1 MKLLKLLPIL
11 VLVCC
16 MVGCNPPAGELV
28 GAVKDSQFQ
37 EAHPYGMV
45 FIRKGSFLMGP
56 NSQSAVFSQD
66 DNNIMATVHAFWM
79 DESEI
84 TNNEY
89 RQFVNWVRDSIAYRY
104 LIEEMGEDSEYAL
117 QSEYEVDE
125 DVMPRINWKS
135 KIPWE
140 DRFVPDDPTAEAL
153 SPMFYAEGRGALRTT
168 MLHYDYSWMNID
180 EVKKN
185 ANRFDITT
193 GTYPEGAT
201 VRVDTFWVENGAIL
215 SKTIERPLR
224 EPKDAVTNTI
234 ISVYPDTMVW
244 SRDFQFSYNDPLLHG
259 YFWMPGYAEYPVVGV
274 TWEQANAFCHWRTS
288 FLKDVGGMMTNAYRL
303 PTEAE
308 WEYAARGGTD
318 TPYYF
323 EGSPKDYT
331 NDGFWNNLF
340 GADTTVI
347 NSHVIYANN
356 SKNRTQE
363 PTKMKA
369 NPFGL
374 KNMLGNVMEYCS
386 DWYAEDAYSQMQDGA
401 VDPKGPATGEEHV
414 VRGGYY
420 VDDAANLRSA
430 ARGKTQHD
438 AWLNTDPQNPKS
450 IWWYSDIKGVGF
462 RVVCEVPEGVS
473 AN

>member
-125 DVMPRINWKS
+125 DVLPRINWKS

-140 DRFVPDDPTAEAL
+140 NRFVPDDPIAEAL
-153 SPMFYAEGRGALRTT
+153 APMFYAEGRGALRTT

-224 EPKDAVTNTI
+224 EPKDAVTNI
-234 ISVYPDTMVW
+234 RVIE
-244 SRDFQFSYNDPLLHG
+244 RYNDATLIECILETGRTHQIRVH
-259 YFWMPGYAEYPVVGV
+259 MEYIKHPVVNDPVYGYNRMDDKDFGQMLHAKEIGFIHPV
-274 TWEQANAFCHWRTS
+274 SREFMDFKVDAPSKFWEI
-288 FLKDVGGMMTNAYRL
+288 L
-303 PTEAE
+303 E
-308 WEYAARGGTD
+308 
-318 TPYYF
+318 
-323 EGSPKDYT
+323 
-331 NDGFWNNLF
+331 
-340 GADTTVI
+340 
-347 NSHVIYANN
+347 IY
-356 SKNRTQE
+356 KN
-363 PTKMKA
+363 K
-369 NPFGL
+369 
-374 KNMLGNVMEYCS
+374 
-386 DWYAEDAYSQMQDGA
+386 
-401 VDPKGPATGEEHV
+401 
-414 VRGGYY
+414 
-420 VDDAANLRSA
+420 
-430 ARGKTQHD
+430 
-438 AWLNTDPQNPKS
+438 
-450 IWWYSDIKGVGF
+450 
-462 RVVCEVPEGVS
+462 
-473 AN
+473 

>member
-168 MLHYDYSWMNID
+168 RLHYDYSWMNID

-288 FLKDVGGMMTNAYRL
+288 FLKDVGGLMTNAYRL

-308 WEYAARGGTD
+308 WEYAARGGRKMAMYPWGD
-318 TPYYF
+318 KYARDAEGCFLANFKPYR
-323 EGSPKDYT
+323 GSYYDDMGVSTMAVKQFYP
-331 NDGFWNNLF
+331 ND
-340 GADTTVI
+340 
-347 NSHVIYANN
+347 
-356 SKNRTQE
+356 
-363 PTKMKA
+363 
-369 NPFGL
+369 FGL
-374 KNMLGNVMEYCS
+374 YDMAGNV
-386 DWYAEDAYSQMQDGA
+386 AEWTASAYSAIANVSVHDMNPSYSYNARKD
-401 VDPKGPATGEEHV
+401 DPDILKRKVVKGGSWKDV
-414 VRGGYY
+414 SYYLQCGVRTYEY
-420 VDDAANLRSA
+420 QYESRSY
-430 ARGKTQHD
+430 
-438 AWLNTDPQNPKS
+438 
-450 IWWYSDIKGVGF
+450 IGF
-462 RVVCEVPEGVS
+462 RCVRSYIG
-473 AN
+473 N

>member
-308 WEYAARGGTD
+308 WEYAASGGRKMAMYPWGDKYARDAEGCFLANFKPYRGS
-318 TPYYF
+318 YYDDMGVSTMAVKQF
-323 EGSPKDYT
+323 YP
-331 NDGFWNNLF
+331 ND
-340 GADTTVI
+340 
-347 NSHVIYANN
+347 
-356 SKNRTQE
+356 
-363 PTKMKA
+363 
-369 NPFGL
+369 FGL
-374 KNMLGNVMEYCS
+374 YDMAGNVAEWTASAFSAIANVSVHDMNPSYSYNARKDDPDILKRKVVKGGSWKDVSYYLQCGVRTYEYQYES
-386 DWYAEDAYSQMQDGA
+386 
-401 VDPKGPATGEEHV
+401 
-414 VRGGYY
+414 
-420 VDDAANLRSA
+420 RSY
-430 ARGKTQHD
+430 
-438 AWLNTDPQNPKS
+438 
-450 IWWYSDIKGVGF
+450 IGF
-462 RVVCEVPEGVS
+462 RCVRSYIG
-473 AN
+473 N

>member
-28 GAVKDSQFQ
+28 GAVKDAQFQ

-224 EPKDAVTNTI
+224 EPKDAATNTI

-288 FLKDVGGMMTNAYRL
+288 FLKDVGGLMTNAYRL

-308 WEYAARGGTD
+308 WEYAARGGRKMAMYPWGD
-318 TPYYF
+318 KYARDAEGCFLANFKPYR
-323 EGSPKDYT
+323 GSYYDDMGVSTMAVKQFYP
-331 NDGFWNNLF
+331 ND
-340 GADTTVI
+340 
-347 NSHVIYANN
+347 
-356 SKNRTQE
+356 
-363 PTKMKA
+363 
-369 NPFGL
+369 FGL
-374 KNMLGNVMEYCS
+374 YDMAGNV
-386 DWYAEDAYSQMQDGA
+386 AEWTASAYSAIANVSVHDMNPSYSYNARKD
-401 VDPKGPATGEEHV
+401 DPDILKRKVVKGGSWKDV
-414 VRGGYY
+414 SYYLQCGVRTYEY
-420 VDDAANLRSA
+420 QYESRSY
-430 ARGKTQHD
+430 
-438 AWLNTDPQNPKS
+438 
-450 IWWYSDIKGVGF
+450 IGF
-462 RVVCEVPEGVS
+462 RCVRSYIG
-473 AN
+473 N

>member
-28 GAVKDSQFQ
+28 GAAKSSQFQ

-308 WEYAARGGTD
+308 WEYAARGGRKMAMYPWGD
-318 TPYYF
+318 KYARDAEGCFLANFKPYR
-323 EGSPKDYT
+323 GSYYDDMGVSTMAVKQFYP
-331 NDGFWNNLF
+331 ND
-340 GADTTVI
+340 
-347 NSHVIYANN
+347 
-356 SKNRTQE
+356 
-363 PTKMKA
+363 
-369 NPFGL
+369 FGL
-374 KNMLGNVMEYCS
+374 YDMAGNVAEWTASAFSAIANVSVHDMNPSYSYNARKDDPDILKRKVVKGGSWKDVSYYLQCGVRTYEYQYES
-386 DWYAEDAYSQMQDGA
+386 
-401 VDPKGPATGEEHV
+401 
-414 VRGGYY
+414 
-420 VDDAANLRSA
+420 RSY
-430 ARGKTQHD
+430 
-438 AWLNTDPQNPKS
+438 
-450 IWWYSDIKGVGF
+450 IGF
-462 RVVCEVPEGVS
+462 RCVRSYIG
-473 AN
+473 N

>member
-125 DVMPRINWKS
+125 DVLPRINWKS

-140 DRFVPDDPTAEAL
+140 NRFVPDDPTAEAL

-308 WEYAARGGTD
+308 WEYAARGGRKMAMYPWGD
-318 TPYYF
+318 KYARDAEGCFLANFKPYR
-323 EGSPKDYT
+323 GSYYDDMGVSTMSVKQFYP
-331 NDGFWNNLF
+331 ND
-340 GADTTVI
+340 
-347 NSHVIYANN
+347 
-356 SKNRTQE
+356 
-363 PTKMKA
+363 
-369 NPFGL
+369 FGL
-374 KNMLGNVMEYCS
+374 YDMAGNV
-386 DWYAEDAYSQMQDGA
+386 AEWTGSAYSAIANVSVHDMNPSYSYNARKD
-401 VDPKGPATGEEHV
+401 DPDILKRKVVKGGSWKDV
-414 VRGGYY
+414 SYYLQCGVRTYEY
-420 VDDAANLRSA
+420 QYESRSY
-430 ARGKTQHD
+430 
-438 AWLNTDPQNPKS
+438 
-450 IWWYSDIKGVGF
+450 IGF
-462 RVVCEVPEGVS
+462 RCVRSYIG
-473 AN
+473 N

>member
-193 GTYPEGAT
+193 GAYPEGAT

-288 FLKDVGGMMTNAYRL
+288 FLKDVGGLMTNAYRL

-308 WEYAARGGTD
+308 WEYAARGGRKMAMYPWGD
-318 TPYYF
+318 KYARDAEGCFLANFKPYR
-323 EGSPKDYT
+323 GSYYDDMGVSTMAVKQFYP
-331 NDGFWNNLF
+331 ND
-340 GADTTVI
+340 
-347 NSHVIYANN
+347 
-356 SKNRTQE
+356 
-363 PTKMKA
+363 
-369 NPFGL
+369 FGL
-374 KNMLGNVMEYCS
+374 YDMAGNV
-386 DWYAEDAYSQMQDGA
+386 AEWTASAYSAIANVSVHDMNPSYSYNARKD
-401 VDPKGPATGEEHV
+401 DPDILKRKV
-414 VRGGYY
+414 VNGGSWKDVSYY
-420 VDDAANLRSA
+420 LQCGVRTYEYQYESRSY
-430 ARGKTQHD
+430 
-438 AWLNTDPQNPKS
+438 
-450 IWWYSDIKGVGF
+450 IGF
-462 RVVCEVPEGVS
+462 RCVRSYIG
-473 AN
+473 N

>member
-215 SKTIERPLR
+215 SKTIERSLR

-288 FLKDVGGMMTNAYRL
+288 FLKNVGGLMTNAYRL

-308 WEYAARGGTD
+308 WEYAARGGRKMAMYPWGD
-318 TPYYF
+318 KYARDAEGCFLANFKPYR
-323 EGSPKDYT
+323 GSYYDDMGVSTMAVKQFYP
-331 NDGFWNNLF
+331 ND
-340 GADTTVI
+340 
-347 NSHVIYANN
+347 
-356 SKNRTQE
+356 
-363 PTKMKA
+363 
-369 NPFGL
+369 FGL
-374 KNMLGNVMEYCS
+374 YDMAGNV
-386 DWYAEDAYSQMQDGA
+386 AEWTASAYSAIANVSVHDMNPSYSYNARKD
-401 VDPKGPATGEEHV
+401 DPDILKRKVVKGGSWKDV
-414 VRGGYY
+414 SYYLQCGVRTYEY
-420 VDDAANLRSA
+420 QYESRSY
-430 ARGKTQHD
+430 
-438 AWLNTDPQNPKS
+438 
-450 IWWYSDIKGVGF
+450 IGF
-462 RVVCEVPEGVS
+462 RCVRSYIG
-473 AN
+473 N

>member
-28 GAVKDSQFQ
+28 GAVKDAQFQ

-308 WEYAARGGTD
+308 WEYAARGGRKMAMYPWGD
-318 TPYYF
+318 KYARDSEGCFLANFKPYR
-323 EGSPKDYT
+323 GSYYDDMGVSTMSVKQFYP
-331 NDGFWNNLF
+331 ND
-340 GADTTVI
+340 
-347 NSHVIYANN
+347 
-356 SKNRTQE
+356 
-363 PTKMKA
+363 
-369 NPFGL
+369 FGL
-374 KNMLGNVMEYCS
+374 YDMAGNV
-386 DWYAEDAYSQMQDGA
+386 AEWTGSAYSAMANVSVHDMNPSYSYNA
-401 VDPKGPATGEEHV
+401 RKDDPDILKRKVVKGGSWKDV
-414 VRGGYY
+414 SYYLQCGVRTYEY
-420 VDDAANLRSA
+420 QYESRSY
-430 ARGKTQHD
+430 
-438 AWLNTDPQNPKS
+438 
-450 IWWYSDIKGVGF
+450 IGF
-462 RVVCEVPEGVS
+462 RCVRSYIG
-473 AN
+473 N

>member
-28 GAVKDSQFQ
+28 GAVKDAQFQ

-288 FLKDVGGMMTNAYRL
+288 FLKNVGGLMTNAYRL

-308 WEYAARGGTD
+308 WEYAARGGRKMAMYPWGD
-318 TPYYF
+318 KYARDAEGCFLANFKPYR
-323 EGSPKDYT
+323 GSYYDDMGVSTMAVKQFYP
-331 NDGFWNNLF
+331 ND
-340 GADTTVI
+340 
-347 NSHVIYANN
+347 
-356 SKNRTQE
+356 
-363 PTKMKA
+363 
-369 NPFGL
+369 FGL
-374 KNMLGNVMEYCS
+374 YDMAGNV
-386 DWYAEDAYSQMQDGA
+386 AEWTASAYSAIANVSVHDMNPSYSYNARKD
-401 VDPKGPATGEEHV
+401 DPDILKRKVVKGGSWKDV
-414 VRGGYY
+414 SYYLQCGVRTYEY
-420 VDDAANLRSA
+420 QYESRSY
-430 ARGKTQHD
+430 
-438 AWLNTDPQNPKS
+438 
-450 IWWYSDIKGVGF
+450 IGF
-462 RVVCEVPEGVS
+462 RCVRSYIG
-473 AN
+473 N

>member
-308 WEYAARGGTD
+308 WEYAARGGRKMAMYPWGD
-318 TPYYF
+318 KYARDAEGCFLANFKPYR
-323 EGSPKDYT
+323 GSYYDDMGVSTMAVKQFYP
-331 NDGFWNNLF
+331 ND
-340 GADTTVI
+340 
-347 NSHVIYANN
+347 
-356 SKNRTQE
+356 
-363 PTKMKA
+363 
-369 NPFGL
+369 FGL
-374 KNMLGNVMEYCS
+374 YDMAGNV
-386 DWYAEDAYSQMQDGA
+386 AEWTASAYSAIANVSVHDMNPSYSYNARKD
-401 VDPKGPATGEEHV
+401 DPDILKRKVVKGGSWKDV
-414 VRGGYY
+414 SYYLQCGVRTYEY
-420 VDDAANLRSA
+420 QYESRSY
-430 ARGKTQHD
+430 
-438 AWLNTDPQNPKS
+438 
-450 IWWYSDIKGVGF
+450 IGF
-462 RVVCEVPEGVS
+462 RCVRSYIG
-473 AN
+473 N

>member
-215 SKTIERPLR
+215 SKTIERSLR

-288 FLKDVGGMMTNAYRL
+288 FLKDVGGLMTNAYRL

-308 WEYAARGGTD
+308 WEYAARGGRKMAMYPWGD
-318 TPYYF
+318 KYARDAEGCFLANFKPYR
-323 EGSPKDYT
+323 GSYYDDMGVSTMAVKQFYP
-331 NDGFWNNLF
+331 ND
-340 GADTTVI
+340 
-347 NSHVIYANN
+347 
-356 SKNRTQE
+356 
-363 PTKMKA
+363 
-369 NPFGL
+369 FGL
-374 KNMLGNVMEYCS
+374 YDMAGNV
-386 DWYAEDAYSQMQDGA
+386 AEWTASAYSAIANVSVHDMNPSYSYNARKD
-401 VDPKGPATGEEHV
+401 DPDILKRKVVKGGSWKDV
-414 VRGGYY
+414 SYYLQCGVRTYEY
-420 VDDAANLRSA
+420 QYESRSY
-430 ARGKTQHD
+430 
-438 AWLNTDPQNPKS
+438 
-450 IWWYSDIKGVGF
+450 IGF
-462 RVVCEVPEGVS
+462 RCVRSYIG
-473 AN
+473 N

>member
-288 FLKDVGGMMTNAYRL
+288 FLKDVGGLMTNAYRL

-308 WEYAARGGTD
+308 WEYAARGGRKMAMYPWGD
-318 TPYYF
+318 KYARDAEGCFLANFKPYR
-323 EGSPKDYT
+323 GSYYDDMGVSTMAVKQFYP
-331 NDGFWNNLF
+331 ND
-340 GADTTVI
+340 
-347 NSHVIYANN
+347 
-356 SKNRTQE
+356 
-363 PTKMKA
+363 
-369 NPFGL
+369 FGL
-374 KNMLGNVMEYCS
+374 YDMAGNV
-386 DWYAEDAYSQMQDGA
+386 AEWTASAYSAIANVSVHDMNPSYSYNARKD
-401 VDPKGPATGEEHV
+401 DPDILKRKVVKGGSWKDV
-414 VRGGYY
+414 SYYLQCGVRTYEY
-420 VDDAANLRSA
+420 QYESRSY
-430 ARGKTQHD
+430 
-438 AWLNTDPQNPKS
+438 
-450 IWWYSDIKGVGF
+450 IGF
-462 RVVCEVPEGVS
+462 RCVRSYIG
-473 AN
+473 N

>member
-28 GAVKDSQFQ
+28 GSVKAGQVQ
-37 EAHPYGMV
+37 EGQPYGMV

-288 FLKDVGGMMTNAYRL
+288 FLKDVGGLMTNAYRL

-308 WEYAARGGTD
+308 WEYAARGGRKMAMYPWGD
-318 TPYYF
+318 KYARDAEGCFLANFKPYR
-323 EGSPKDYT
+323 GSYYDDMGVSTMAVKQFYP
-331 NDGFWNNLF
+331 ND
-340 GADTTVI
+340 
-347 NSHVIYANN
+347 
-356 SKNRTQE
+356 
-363 PTKMKA
+363 
-369 NPFGL
+369 FGL
-374 KNMLGNVMEYCS
+374 YDMAGNV
-386 DWYAEDAYSQMQDGA
+386 AEWTASAYSAIANVSVHDMNPSYSYNARKD
-401 VDPKGPATGEEHV
+401 DPDILKRKVVKGGSWKDV
-414 VRGGYY
+414 SYYLQCGVRTYEY
-420 VDDAANLRSA
+420 QYESRSY
-430 ARGKTQHD
+430 
-438 AWLNTDPQNPKS
+438 
-450 IWWYSDIKGVGF
+450 IGF
-462 RVVCEVPEGVS
+462 RCVRSYIG
-473 AN
+473 N

>member
-28 GAVKDSQFQ
+28 GAVKDAQFQ

-308 WEYAARGGTD
+308 WEYAARGGRKMAMYPWGD
-318 TPYYF
+318 KYARDAEGCFLANFKPYR
-323 EGSPKDYT
+323 GSYYDDMGVSTMAVKQFYP
-331 NDGFWNNLF
+331 ND
-340 GADTTVI
+340 
-347 NSHVIYANN
+347 
-356 SKNRTQE
+356 
-363 PTKMKA
+363 
-369 NPFGL
+369 FGL
-374 KNMLGNVMEYCS
+374 YDMAGNV
-386 DWYAEDAYSQMQDGA
+386 AEWTASAYSAIANVSVHDMNPSYSYNARKD
-401 VDPKGPATGEEHV
+401 DPDILKRKVVKGGSWKDV
-414 VRGGYY
+414 SYYLQCGVRTYEY
-420 VDDAANLRSA
+420 QYESRSY
-430 ARGKTQHD
+430 
-438 AWLNTDPQNPKS
+438 
-450 IWWYSDIKGVGF
+450 IGF
-462 RVVCEVPEGVS
+462 RCVRSYIG
-473 AN
+473 N

>member
-11 VLVCC
+11 VLVCS

-168 MLHYDYSWMNID
+168 KLHYDYSWMNID

-288 FLKDVGGMMTNAYRL
+288 FLKDVGGLMTNAYRL

-308 WEYAARGGTD
+308 WEYAARGGRKMAMYPWGD
-318 TPYYF
+318 KYARDAEGCFLANFKPYR
-323 EGSPKDYT
+323 GSYYDDMGVSTMAVKQFYP
-331 NDGFWNNLF
+331 ND
-340 GADTTVI
+340 
-347 NSHVIYANN
+347 
-356 SKNRTQE
+356 
-363 PTKMKA
+363 
-369 NPFGL
+369 FGL
-374 KNMLGNVMEYCS
+374 YDMAGNV
-386 DWYAEDAYSQMQDGA
+386 AEWTASAYSAIANVSVHDMNPSYSYNARKD
-401 VDPKGPATGEEHV
+401 DPDILKRKVVKGGSWKDV
-414 VRGGYY
+414 SYYLQCGVRTYEY
-420 VDDAANLRSA
+420 QYESRSY
-430 ARGKTQHD
+430 
-438 AWLNTDPQNPKS
+438 
-450 IWWYSDIKGVGF
+450 IGF
-462 RVVCEVPEGVS
+462 RCVRSYIG
-473 AN
+473 N

>member
-288 FLKDVGGMMTNAYRL
+288 FLTNVGGLMTNAYRL

-308 WEYAARGGTD
+308 WEYAARGGRKMAMYPWGD
-318 TPYYF
+318 KYARDAEGCFLANFKPYR
-323 EGSPKDYT
+323 GSYYDDMGVSTMAVKQFYP
-331 NDGFWNNLF
+331 ND
-340 GADTTVI
+340 
-347 NSHVIYANN
+347 
-356 SKNRTQE
+356 
-363 PTKMKA
+363 
-369 NPFGL
+369 FGL
-374 KNMLGNVMEYCS
+374 YDMAGNV
-386 DWYAEDAYSQMQDGA
+386 AEWTASAYSAIANVSVHDMNPSYSYNARKD
-401 VDPKGPATGEEHV
+401 DPDILKRKVVKGGSWKDV
-414 VRGGYY
+414 SYYLQCGVRTYEY
-420 VDDAANLRSA
+420 QYESRSY
-430 ARGKTQHD
+430 
-438 AWLNTDPQNPKS
+438 
-450 IWWYSDIKGVGF
+450 IGF
-462 RVVCEVPEGVS
+462 RCVRSYIC
-473 AN
+473 N

>member
-308 WEYAARGGTD
+308 WEYAARGGRKMAMYPWGD
-318 TPYYF
+318 KYARDAEGCFLANFKPYR
-323 EGSPKDYT
+323 GSYYDDMGVSTMAVKQFYP
-331 NDGFWNNLF
+331 ND
-340 GADTTVI
+340 
-347 NSHVIYANN
+347 
-356 SKNRTQE
+356 
-363 PTKMKA
+363 
-369 NPFGL
+369 FGL
-374 KNMLGNVMEYCS
+374 YDMAGNVAEWTASAFSAIANVSVHDMNPSYSYNARKDDPDILKRKVVKGGSWKDVSYYLQCGVRTYEYQYES
-386 DWYAEDAYSQMQDGA
+386 
-401 VDPKGPATGEEHV
+401 
-414 VRGGYY
+414 
-420 VDDAANLRSA
+420 RSY
-430 ARGKTQHD
+430 
-438 AWLNTDPQNPKS
+438 
-450 IWWYSDIKGVGF
+450 IGF
-462 RVVCEVPEGVS
+462 RCVRSYIG
-473 AN
+473 N

>member
-28 GAVKDSQFQ
+28 GAVKDAQFQ

-168 MLHYDYSWMNID
+168 KLHYDYSWMNID

-274 TWEQANAFCHWRTS
+274 TWEQANAFCHWRTR
-288 FLKDVGGMMTNAYRL
+288 FLKDVGGLMTNAYRL

-308 WEYAARGGTD
+308 WEYAARGGRKMAMYPWGD
-318 TPYYF
+318 KYARDAEGCFLANFKPYR
-323 EGSPKDYT
+323 GSYYDDMGVSTMAVKQFYP
-331 NDGFWNNLF
+331 ND
-340 GADTTVI
+340 
-347 NSHVIYANN
+347 
-356 SKNRTQE
+356 
-363 PTKMKA
+363 
-369 NPFGL
+369 FGL
-374 KNMLGNVMEYCS
+374 YDMAGNVAEWTASAFSAIANVSVHDMNPSYSYNARKDDPDILKRKVVKGGSWKDVSYYLQCGVRTYEYQYES
-386 DWYAEDAYSQMQDGA
+386 
-401 VDPKGPATGEEHV
+401 
-414 VRGGYY
+414 
-420 VDDAANLRSA
+420 RSY
-430 ARGKTQHD
+430 
-438 AWLNTDPQNPKS
+438 
-450 IWWYSDIKGVGF
+450 IGF
-462 RVVCEVPEGVS
+462 RCVRSYIG
-473 AN
+473 N

>member
-125 DVMPRINWKS
+125 DVLPRINWKS

-140 DRFVPDDPTAEAL
+140 NRFVPDDPTAEAL

-224 EPKDAVTNTI
+224 EPKDAVTNTV

-244 SRDFQFSYNDPLLHG
+244 ARDFQFSYNDPLLHG

-308 WEYAARGGTD
+308 WEYAARGGRKMAMYPWGD
-318 TPYYF
+318 KYARDSEGCFLANFKPYR
-323 EGSPKDYT
+323 GSYYDDMGVSTMSVKQFYP
-331 NDGFWNNLF
+331 ND
-340 GADTTVI
+340 
-347 NSHVIYANN
+347 
-356 SKNRTQE
+356 
-363 PTKMKA
+363 
-369 NPFGL
+369 FGL
-374 KNMLGNVMEYCS
+374 YDMAGNV
-386 DWYAEDAYSQMQDGA
+386 AEWTASAYSAIANVSVHDMNPSYSYNARKD
-401 VDPKGPATGEEHV
+401 DPDILKRKVVKGGSWK
-414 VRGGYY
+414 
-420 VDDAANLRSA
+420 D
-430 ARGKTQHD
+430 
-438 AWLNTDPQNPKS
+438 
-450 IWWYSDIKGVGF
+450 
-462 RVVCEVPEGVS
+462 VS
-473 AN
+473 Y

>member
-125 DVMPRINWKS
+125 DVLPRINWKS

-140 DRFVPDDPTAEAL
+140 NRFVPDDPTAEAL

-308 WEYAARGGTD
+308 WEYAARGGRKMAMYPWGD
-318 TPYYF
+318 KYARDSEGCFMANFKPYR
-323 EGSPKDYT
+323 GSYYDDMGVSTMSVKQFYP
-331 NDGFWNNLF
+331 ND
-340 GADTTVI
+340 
-347 NSHVIYANN
+347 
-356 SKNRTQE
+356 
-363 PTKMKA
+363 
-369 NPFGL
+369 FGL
-374 KNMLGNVMEYCS
+374 YDMAGNV
-386 DWYAEDAYSQMQDGA
+386 AEWTASAYSAIANVSVHDMNPSYSYNARKD
-401 VDPKGPATGEEHV
+401 DPDILKRKVVKGGSWKDV
-414 VRGGYY
+414 SYYLQCGVRTYEY
-420 VDDAANLRSA
+420 QYESRSY
-430 ARGKTQHD
+430 
-438 AWLNTDPQNPKS
+438 
-450 IWWYSDIKGVGF
+450 IGF
-462 RVVCEVPEGVS
+462 RCVRSYIG
-473 AN
+473 N

>member
-28 GAVKDSQFQ
+28 GAVKDAQFQ

-308 WEYAARGGTD
+308 WEYAARGGRKMAMYPWGD
-318 TPYYF
+318 KYARDAEGCFLANFKPYR
-323 EGSPKDYT
+323 GSYYDDMGVSTMAVKQFYP
-331 NDGFWNNLF
+331 ND
-340 GADTTVI
+340 
-347 NSHVIYANN
+347 
-356 SKNRTQE
+356 
-363 PTKMKA
+363 
-369 NPFGL
+369 FGL
-374 KNMLGNVMEYCS
+374 YDMAGNVAEWTASAFSAIANVSVHDMNPSYSYNARKDDPDILKRKVVKGGSWKDVSYYLQCGVRTYEYQYES
-386 DWYAEDAYSQMQDGA
+386 
-401 VDPKGPATGEEHV
+401 
-414 VRGGYY
+414 
-420 VDDAANLRSA
+420 RSY
-430 ARGKTQHD
+430 
-438 AWLNTDPQNPKS
+438 
-450 IWWYSDIKGVGF
+450 IGF
-462 RVVCEVPEGVS
+462 RCVRSYIG
-473 AN
+473 N

>member
-274 TWEQANAFCHWRTS
+274 TWEQANAFCHWRTR
-288 FLKDVGGMMTNAYRL
+288 FLKDVGGLMTNAYRL

-308 WEYAARGGTD
+308 WEYAARGGRKMAMYPWGD
-318 TPYYF
+318 KYARDAEGCFLANFKPYR
-323 EGSPKDYT
+323 GSYYDDMGVSTMAVKQFYP
-331 NDGFWNNLF
+331 ND
-340 GADTTVI
+340 
-347 NSHVIYANN
+347 
-356 SKNRTQE
+356 
-363 PTKMKA
+363 
-369 NPFGL
+369 FGL
-374 KNMLGNVMEYCS
+374 YDMAGNV
-386 DWYAEDAYSQMQDGA
+386 AEWTASAYSAIANVSVHDMNPSYSYNARKD
-401 VDPKGPATGEEHV
+401 DPDILKRKVVKGGSWKDV
-414 VRGGYY
+414 SYYLQCGVRTYEY
-420 VDDAANLRSA
+420 QYESRSY
-430 ARGKTQHD
+430 
-438 AWLNTDPQNPKS
+438 
-450 IWWYSDIKGVGF
+450 IGF
-462 RVVCEVPEGVS
+462 RCVRSYIG
-473 AN
+473 N

>member
-288 FLKDVGGMMTNAYRL
+288 FLKNVGGLMTNAYRL

-308 WEYAARGGTD
+308 WEYAARGGRKMAMYPWGD
-318 TPYYF
+318 KYARDAEGCFLANFKPYR
-323 EGSPKDYT
+323 GSYYDDMGVSTMAVKQFYP
-331 NDGFWNNLF
+331 ND
-340 GADTTVI
+340 
-347 NSHVIYANN
+347 
-356 SKNRTQE
+356 
-363 PTKMKA
+363 
-369 NPFGL
+369 FGL
-374 KNMLGNVMEYCS
+374 YDMAGNV
-386 DWYAEDAYSQMQDGA
+386 AEWTASAYSAIANVSVHDMNPSYSYNARKD
-401 VDPKGPATGEEHV
+401 DPDILKRKVVKGGSWKDV
-414 VRGGYY
+414 SYYLQCGVRTYEY
-420 VDDAANLRSA
+420 QYESRSY
-430 ARGKTQHD
+430 
-438 AWLNTDPQNPKS
+438 
-450 IWWYSDIKGVGF
+450 IGF
-462 RVVCEVPEGVS
+462 RCVRSYIG
-473 AN
+473 N

>member
-28 GAVKDSQFQ
+28 GAVKSSQFQ

-168 MLHYDYSWMNID
+168 RLHYDYSWMNID

-288 FLKDVGGMMTNAYRL
+288 FLKDVGGLMTNAYRL

-308 WEYAARGGTD
+308 WEYAARGGRKMAMYPWGD
-318 TPYYF
+318 KYARDAEGCFLANFKPYR
-323 EGSPKDYT
+323 GSYYDDMGVSTMAVKQFYP
-331 NDGFWNNLF
+331 ND
-340 GADTTVI
+340 
-347 NSHVIYANN
+347 
-356 SKNRTQE
+356 
-363 PTKMKA
+363 
-369 NPFGL
+369 FGL
-374 KNMLGNVMEYCS
+374 YDMAGNVAEWTASAFSAIANVSVHDMNPSYSYNARKDDPDILKRKVVKGGSWKDVSYYLQCGVRTYEYQYES
-386 DWYAEDAYSQMQDGA
+386 
-401 VDPKGPATGEEHV
+401 
-414 VRGGYY
+414 
-420 VDDAANLRSA
+420 RSY
-430 ARGKTQHD
+430 
-438 AWLNTDPQNPKS
+438 
-450 IWWYSDIKGVGF
+450 IGF
-462 RVVCEVPEGVS
+462 RCVRSYIG
-473 AN
+473 N

>member
-168 MLHYDYSWMNID
+168 KLHYDYSWMNID

-288 FLKDVGGMMTNAYRL
+288 FLKDVGGLMTNAYRL

-308 WEYAARGGTD
+308 WEYAARGGRKMAMYPWGD
-318 TPYYF
+318 KYARDAEGCFLANFKPYR
-323 EGSPKDYT
+323 GSYYDDMGVSTMAVKQFYP
-331 NDGFWNNLF
+331 ND
-340 GADTTVI
+340 
-347 NSHVIYANN
+347 
-356 SKNRTQE
+356 
-363 PTKMKA
+363 
-369 NPFGL
+369 FGL
-374 KNMLGNVMEYCS
+374 YDMAGNV
-386 DWYAEDAYSQMQDGA
+386 AEWTASAYSAIANVSVHDMNPSYSYNARKD
-401 VDPKGPATGEEHV
+401 DPDILKRKVVKGGSWKDV
-414 VRGGYY
+414 SYYLQCGVRTYEY
-420 VDDAANLRSA
+420 QYESRSY
-430 ARGKTQHD
+430 
-438 AWLNTDPQNPKS
+438 
-450 IWWYSDIKGVGF
+450 IGF
-462 RVVCEVPEGVS
+462 RCVRSYIG
-473 AN
+473 N

>member
-28 GAVKDSQFQ
+28 GAVKSSQFQ

-288 FLKDVGGMMTNAYRL
+288 FLKDVGGLMTNAYRL

-308 WEYAARGGTD
+308 WEYAARGGRKMAMYPWGD
-318 TPYYF
+318 KYARDAEGCFLANFKPYR
-323 EGSPKDYT
+323 GSYYDDMGVSTMAVKQFYP
-331 NDGFWNNLF
+331 ND
-340 GADTTVI
+340 
-347 NSHVIYANN
+347 
-356 SKNRTQE
+356 
-363 PTKMKA
+363 
-369 NPFGL
+369 FGL
-374 KNMLGNVMEYCS
+374 YDMAGNV
-386 DWYAEDAYSQMQDGA
+386 AEWTASAYSAIANVSVHDMNPSYSYNARKD
-401 VDPKGPATGEEHV
+401 DPDILKRKVVKGGSWKDV
-414 VRGGYY
+414 SYY
-420 VDDAANLRSA
+420 LQCGVLTYEYQYESRSY
-430 ARGKTQHD
+430 
-438 AWLNTDPQNPKS
+438 
-450 IWWYSDIKGVGF
+450 IGF
-462 RVVCEVPEGVS
+462 RCVRSYIG
-473 AN
+473 N

>member
-28 GAVKDSQFQ
+28 GAVKDAQFQ

-288 FLKDVGGMMTNAYRL
+288 FLKDVGGLMTNAYRL

-308 WEYAARGGTD
+308 WEYAARGGRKMAMYPWGD
-318 TPYYF
+318 KYARDAEGCFLANFKPYR
-323 EGSPKDYT
+323 GSYYDDMGVSTMAVKQFYP
-331 NDGFWNNLF
+331 ND
-340 GADTTVI
+340 
-347 NSHVIYANN
+347 
-356 SKNRTQE
+356 
-363 PTKMKA
+363 
-369 NPFGL
+369 FGL
-374 KNMLGNVMEYCS
+374 YDMAGNVAEWTASAFSAIANVSVHDMNPSYSYNARKDDPDILKRKVVKGGSWKDVSYYLQCGVRTYEYQYES
-386 DWYAEDAYSQMQDGA
+386 
-401 VDPKGPATGEEHV
+401 
-414 VRGGYY
+414 
-420 VDDAANLRSA
+420 RSY
-430 ARGKTQHD
+430 
-438 AWLNTDPQNPKS
+438 
-450 IWWYSDIKGVGF
+450 IGF
-462 RVVCEVPEGVS
+462 RCVRSYIG
-473 AN
+473 N

>member
-28 GAVKDSQFQ
+28 GAVKDAQFQ

-288 FLKDVGGMMTNAYRL
+288 FLKDVGGLMTNAYRL

-308 WEYAARGGTD
+308 WEYAARGGRKMAMYPWGD
-318 TPYYF
+318 KYARDAEGCFLANFKPYR
-323 EGSPKDYT
+323 GSSYDDMGVSTMAVKQFYP
-331 NDGFWNNLF
+331 ND
-340 GADTTVI
+340 
-347 NSHVIYANN
+347 
-356 SKNRTQE
+356 
-363 PTKMKA
+363 
-369 NPFGL
+369 FGL
-374 KNMLGNVMEYCS
+374 YDMAGNV
-386 DWYAEDAYSQMQDGA
+386 AEWTASAYSAIANVSVHDMNPSYSYNARKD
-401 VDPKGPATGEEHV
+401 DPDILKRKVVKGGSWKDV
-414 VRGGYY
+414 SYYLQCGVRTYEY
-420 VDDAANLRSA
+420 QYESRSY
-430 ARGKTQHD
+430 
-438 AWLNTDPQNPKS
+438 
-450 IWWYSDIKGVGF
+450 IGF
-462 RVVCEVPEGVS
+462 RCVRSYIG
-473 AN
+473 N

>member
-28 GAVKDSQFQ
+28 GAVKDAQFQ

-288 FLKDVGGMMTNAYRL
+288 FLKDVGGLMTNAYRL

-308 WEYAARGGTD
+308 WEYAARGGRKMAMYPWGD
-318 TPYYF
+318 KYARDAEGCFLANFKPYR
-323 EGSPKDYT
+323 GSYYDDMGVSTMAVKQFYP
-331 NDGFWNNLF
+331 ND
-340 GADTTVI
+340 
-347 NSHVIYANN
+347 
-356 SKNRTQE
+356 
-363 PTKMKA
+363 
-369 NPFGL
+369 FGL
-374 KNMLGNVMEYCS
+374 YDMAGNV
-386 DWYAEDAYSQMQDGA
+386 AEWTASAYSAIANVGVHDMNPSYSYNARKD
-401 VDPKGPATGEEHV
+401 DPDILKRKVVKGGSWKDV
-414 VRGGYY
+414 SYYLQCGVRTYEY
-420 VDDAANLRSA
+420 QYESRSY
-430 ARGKTQHD
+430 
-438 AWLNTDPQNPKS
+438 
-450 IWWYSDIKGVGF
+450 IGF
-462 RVVCEVPEGVS
+462 RCVRSYIG
-473 AN
+473 N

>member
-28 GAVKDSQFQ
+28 GAVKDAQFQ

-104 LIEEMGEDSEYAL
+104 LIEEIGEDSEYAL

-288 FLKDVGGMMTNAYRL
+288 FLKDVGGLMTNAYRL

-308 WEYAARGGTD
+308 WEYAARGGRKMAMYPWGD
-318 TPYYF
+318 KYARDAEGCFLANFKPYR
-323 EGSPKDYT
+323 GSYYDDMGVSTMAVKQFYP
-331 NDGFWNNLF
+331 ND
-340 GADTTVI
+340 
-347 NSHVIYANN
+347 
-356 SKNRTQE
+356 
-363 PTKMKA
+363 
-369 NPFGL
+369 FGL
-374 KNMLGNVMEYCS
+374 YDMAGNV
-386 DWYAEDAYSQMQDGA
+386 AEWTASAYSAIANVSVHDMNPSYSYNARKD
-401 VDPKGPATGEEHV
+401 DPDILKRKVVKGGSWKDV
-414 VRGGYY
+414 SYYLQCGVRTYEYQYESRSYIGFRC
-420 VDDAANLRSA
+420 VRSA
-430 ARGKTQHD
+430 MGRQYDK
-438 AWLNTDPQNPKS
+438 
-450 IWWYSDIKGVGF
+450 
-462 RVVCEVPEGVS
+462 
-473 AN
+473 